1 MAEFLDFAIQA
12 KFAYV
17 NKLRLSS
24 FCLTASFTNALL
36 RNRTYRLTDAL
47 LLSRGEGSG
56 NRVSHRQERLVG
68 SRGEHEDVVARIDG
82 IHHDDAQHILLRI
95 VERDD
100 GSAVE
105 ILHGRGRIDL
115 GQTRLRLFGGHRRI
129 HRGVGDDQAV
139 RTVRGSGG
147 KDIALGD
154 LLVIQLNRLPVGR
167 DIELE
172 ALSLNQLAFG
182 GQVGQRELLRQDL
195 LVRVP
200 DGASI
205 ACFDGGEAFL
215 SGFTP
220 GDDALVF
227 LDICMEGM
235 NGIEVAQRVR
245 KRSARCLIVFLT
257 SSKEYAFDAFPVHP
271 FDYLVKPY
279 SAVRLDH
286 VLSGAIRLMEES
298 EQLVEIHL
306 PRQTIRLPHGQI
318 VAVTSHGHALD
329 IFTVS
334 GACLKSSQTFAELEA
349 ALRGDERFLPCNRG
363 VLVNMDEALKLDG
376 DSILLTDGLRFPLRQ
391 RNRLDLVNRFSE
403 YQIKRMKR
411 G

>member
-1 MAEFLDFAIQA
+1 M
-12 KFAYV
+12 
-17 NKLRLSS
+17 
-24 FCLTASFTNALL
+24 
-36 RNRTYRLTDAL
+36 TDAL

-56 NRVSHRQERLVG
+56 NRVSHRQERLIG

-82 IHHDDAQHILLRI
+82 IHHDDAQHILLRV

-139 RTVRGSGG
+139 RAVRGSGG

-172 ALSLNQLAFG
+172 ALSLDQLAFG
-182 GQVGQRELLRQDL
+182 GQVGQRGRLWYTESIVTCGGRVFAMNIRIAIVDDQAQTRELLRQDL

-257 SSKEYAFDAFPVHP
+257 SSKEYAFDAFPIHP

-279 SAVRLDH
+279 SAARLDH

>member
-1 MAEFLDFAIQA
+1 M
-12 KFAYV
+12 
-17 NKLRLSS
+17 
-24 FCLTASFTNALL
+24 
-36 RNRTYRLTDAL
+36 TDAL

-82 IHHDDAQHILLRI
+82 IHHDDAQHILLRV

-167 DIELE
+167 DI
-172 ALSLNQLAFG
+172 
-182 GQVGQRELLRQDL
+182 
-195 LVRVP
+195 
-200 DGASI
+200 
-205 ACFDGGEAFL
+205 
-215 SGFTP
+215 
-220 GDDALVF
+220 
-227 LDICMEGM
+227 
-235 NGIEVAQRVR
+235 
-245 KRSARCLIVFLT
+245 
-257 SSKEYAFDAFPVHP
+257 
-271 FDYLVKPY
+271 
-279 SAVRLDH
+279 
-286 VLSGAIRLMEES
+286 
-298 EQLVEIHL
+298 
-306 PRQTIRLPHGQI
+306 
-318 VAVTSHGHALD
+318 
-329 IFTVS
+329 
-334 GACLKSSQTFAELEA
+334 
-349 ALRGDERFLPCNRG
+349 FLPCNRG